1 VTSCGMRRSQAD
13 HNGYSLVATK
23 ANARRRSP
31 RSTTLQP
38 SGQGRGRTADLPLFR
53 SFHGRRPPAVPLV
66 GVGLLAVWILLDVP
80 GFRLVLARGWHGA
93 RPPMRTVGWVLLMFC
108 APSVTSVLAVR
119 RSRCRRAGLQ
129 YVAAV
134 WVPALGL
141 ACMPVA
147 QLDPAHGARLFK
159 CDRSC
164 WKSGLRSARF
174 TNAHHRRPS
183 GPPPQKMAADP
194 VRCVSQAM
202 PVRTAALLR
211 HISIMHLLSD
221 SRISQEASGFCRA
234 GSVKWRRSRS
244 RRDAVGA
251 LDRFRETPIIPSGG
265 LGSALLPK
273 Q

>member
-1 VTSCGMRRSQAD
+1 
-13 HNGYSLVATK
+13 
-23 ANARRRSP
+23 
-31 RSTTLQP
+31 
-38 SGQGRGRTADLPLFR
+38 
-53 SFHGRRPPAVPLV
+53 
-66 GVGLLAVWILLDVP
+66 LLAVWILLDVP

-194 VRCVSQAM
+194 MRCVSQAM

-244 RRDAVGA
+244 RRPGFPPWPLSAWRAFTFTTCG
-251 LDRFRETPIIPSGG
+251 TPGTSSLPTRARTSGNSWSG
-265 LGSALLPK
+265 WGTTPNAPRSSTCTHRRRDSEPW
-273 Q
+273 QTR

>member
-1 VTSCGMRRSQAD
+1 M
-13 HNGYSLVATK
+13 SLVSASFWHAAGTEHAPD
-23 ANARRRSP
+23 ANCRLGAAHVLRAERDF
-31 RSTTLQP
+31 
-38 SGQGRGRTADLPLFR
+38 GAGGAAEPL
-53 SFHGRRPPAVPLV
+53 S
-66 GVGLLAVWILLDVP
+66 
-80 GFRLVLARGWHGA
+80 
-93 RPPMRTVGWVLLMFC
+93 
-108 APSVTSVLAVR
+108 
-119 RSRCRRAGLQ
+119 AG
-129 YVAAV
+129 

-174 TNAHHRRPS
+174 TNAHHRRSS

-194 VRCVSQAM
+194 VRCARKAM

-244 RRDAVGA
+244 RRPGFPPWPLSAWRAFIFTTCG
-251 LDRFRETPIIPSGG
+251 TPGTSSLPTRARTSGNSWSG
-265 LGSALLPK
+265 WGTTPNAPRSSTCTHRRRDSEPW
-273 Q
+273 QTR

>member
-1 VTSCGMRRSQAD
+1 VVRLRAHSNTRLQGRFTVGGLLPFPWSGQACWPS
-13 HNGYSLVATK
+13 GYCSMSLVSA
-23 ANARRRSP
+23 
-31 RSTTLQP
+31 
-38 SGQGRGRTADLPLFR
+38 
-53 SFHGRRPPAVPLV
+53 SFWHAAGTERPPDANC
-66 GVGLLAVWILLDVP
+66 
-80 GFRLVLARGWHGA
+80 RLGAAHVLRAEHDFGARGA
-93 RPPMRTVGWVLLMFC
+93 AEPL
-108 APSVTSVLAVR
+108 S
-119 RSRCRRAGLQ
+119 AG
-129 YVAAV
+129 

-221 SRISQEASGFCRA
+221 WPISQEPSGFCRA
-234 GSVKWRRSRS
+234 GSVKRRRSRS

-251 LDRFRETPIIPSGG
+251 LDRFRETPIIPGGG

-273 Q
+273 PGRRHLGSPHG